1 MIDYLCR
8 INNLPKPTKYNEL
21 RNKKMEKVCVSESLY
36 LMLDNKL
43 AKISDVYKA
52 SIPEFLEHNI
62 VEAEIENVI

>member
-1 MIDYLCR
+1 MG
-8 INNLPKPTKYNEL
+8 NEI